1 MRRFVSRRT
10 FAFALTLAVA
20 LLVAEAIAQPSF
32 FDPGNASGEL
42 ATFAPFAILAMA
54 STPAIL
60 AGGGGIDLSVG
71 PLATVVNCIFVI
83 WLLPHG
89 FGGAVSVPVMLA
101 IGAAVGAVNGVL
113 VAILRYQPV
122 IATLCA
128 LFILAGLADKIAP
141 NPTPAPHSWMV
152 HLAGNVAFL
161 PGALLTIAFPLL
173 VWLALR
179 RTAFHRLLLSVG
191 GDDAAAFSAGVDVT
205 KVRIAAYSLGGLFA
219 AARGYCPYRSATDL
233 LGGAEHAI
241 RAGRPGGRG
250 PGGNTDRRWSRR
262 NDRVVAGGA
271 MYLHA
276 PAVPV
281 VGRGRERLPPAR
293 VRRAP
298 DRGNRAQHA
307 LSRDGGS
314 RGCGMMALHPAR
326 LCDYRAGKRPN
337 RSARRQRCTAYGSA
351 GSGAGRRGI
360 RLPRSRPCSS
370 CSCGDRRP

>member
-1 MRRFVSRRT
+1 
-10 FAFALTLAVA
+10 
-20 LLVAEAIAQPSF
+20 
-32 FDPGNASGEL
+32 
-42 ATFAPFAILAMA
+42 
-54 STPAIL
+54 
-60 AGGGGIDLSVG
+60 
-71 PLATVVNCIFVI
+71 
-83 WLLPHG
+83 
-89 FGGAVSVPVMLA
+89 MLA

-113 VAILRYQPV
+113 VAVLRYQPV

-141 NPTPAPHSWMV
+141 NPTPAPHSWTV

-219 AARGYCPYRSATDL
+219 AARGHCPHRSATDL

-271 MYLHA
+271 CIYMLQQFLLSAGVASDYLQL
-276 PAVPV
+276 V
-281 VGRGRERLPPAR
+281 
-293 VRRAP
+293 VRRTP

-314 RGCGMMALHPAR
+314 RGRGMTPGSPPR
-326 LCDYRAGKRPN
+326 LCAL
-337 RSARRQRCTAYGSA
+337 Q
-351 GSGAGRRGI
+351 
-360 RLPRSRPCSS
+360 SR
-370 CSCGDRRP
+370 